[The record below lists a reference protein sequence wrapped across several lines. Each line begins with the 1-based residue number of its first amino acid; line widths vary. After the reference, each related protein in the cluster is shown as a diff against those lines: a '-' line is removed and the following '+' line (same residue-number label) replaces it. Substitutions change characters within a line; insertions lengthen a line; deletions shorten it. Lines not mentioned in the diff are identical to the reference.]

1 MKRKPVPKVDNIA
14 RVNKERVFDIS
25 ADIKNGENVNERLS
39 KAGFPFTNVG
49 ENLAIASTIRSG
61 HQSFMQS
68 DSHRNTILDNEFRR
82 VGIGV
87 VSGPIG
93 LLIVQVFS

>member
-1 MKRKPVPKVDNIA
+1 MPNVAQAYAYEMYVGGFWCHQNPN
-14 RVNKERVFDIS
+14 
-25 ADIKNGENVNERLS
+25 NGESVNERLS
-39 KAGFPFTNVG
+39 KVGFPFTTVG
-49 ENLAIASTIRSG
+49 ENLAIASTVRSG
-61 HQSFMQS
+61 HQSLMQS

-93 LLIVQVFS
+93 LIIVQVFS

>member
-1 MKRKPVPKVDNIA
+1 MCIRDS
-14 RVNKERVFDIS
+14 FS
-25 ADIKNGENVNERLS
+25 
-39 KAGFPFTNVG
+39 TVG
-49 ENLAIASTIRSG
+49 ENLAIASTVRSG
-61 HQSFMQS
+61 HQSLMQS